1 MAEVWQKSL
10 RRSTGE
16 VPKNLGRTKRNSTTG
31 RLASVTEDEVFG
43 PNDENENLARA
54 KGPAGPRARR
64 RLSTK
69 EDQDQVQVQDQAR
82 SRPSLTRSPTKKI
95 TDYFL
100 KKLPPP
106 KLTLALPPNQDSM
119 KNIPS
124 PIPLPPGVFSKLKIY
139 LLFSDR
145 KYLEYKAS

>member
-16 VPKNLGRTKRNSTTG
+16 VPKNLGRTKRNSKTG

-69 EDQDQVQVQDQAR
+69 EDQDQVQDQAR
-82 SRPSLTRSPTKKI
+82 SRPSLTRSPTKK
-95 TDYFL
+95 DKASSFL
-100 KKLPPP
+100 KKFPPP

-139 LLFSDR
+139 LLFNN
-145 KYLEYKAS
+145 E